1 MKNKRG
7 IAENEAVVEGPKVD
21 GSLPLYEKP
30 RAVHSVTHRDIG
42 IRVGQNDYGFAE
54 QAPMV
59 QVTVDEFERAALD
72 YPIVFFGADRQP
84 YAVTALELGR
94 NLFVADGA
102 YRDGAYIPAYLRRY
116 PFVFAR
122 DEGSDALI
130 LCLDQNSNQ
139 VSATG
144 DAQTEALF
152 DGDAPTALTRQA
164 LAFCEGYEGASNR
177 TKVFV
182 ALMDEL
188 GLLEGKQAH
197 YTPVGSSRADAS
209 ARISDDRPRST
220 RCARRGGF
228 PKAAGCTVR
237 GGGVCCRRIAG
248 AVGRTCADQS
258 LDFDAAIPGPGL
270 YWPRL
275 RYLFQ

>member
-7 IAENEAVVEGPKVD
+7 VAENEAVAEGPKVE

-42 IRVGQNDYGFAE
+42 IRVGQNNYSFAE

-72 YPIVFFGADRQP
+72 YPIVFFGDDRQP

-197 YTPVGSSRADAS
+197 YTPAGSAEPMLLLEYLTIDRARLDA
-209 ARISDDRPRST
+209 
-220 RCARRGGF
+220 
-228 PKAAGCTVR
+228 
-237 GGGVCCRRIAG
+237 
-248 AVGRTCADQS
+248 
-258 LDFDAAIPGPGL
+258 LDAADFQK
-270 YWPRL
+270 L
-275 RYLFQ
+275 RDAQCVAAAYAVVASQAQWDVLALIKA